1 MVESGDRFSPTP
13 TISLSHICDNEKYAI
28 IFYRLLSLR
37 RHEEIKINEIR
48 QLKGPFRSVMRTVI
62 KHTYLIFLRRDNL
75 YCSVNL
81 KVVSDRN
88 LRYSITDT

>member
-1 MVESGDRFSPTP
+1 MVESRDRFSATP
-13 TISLSHICDNEKYAI
+13 TISLSHICDNEKCAI
-28 IFYRLLSLR
+28 IFCPLFSLR
-37 RHEEIKINEIR
+37 RHEKIKINEIR
-48 QLKGPFRSVMRTVI
+48 QLKGLFRSVVRTVI